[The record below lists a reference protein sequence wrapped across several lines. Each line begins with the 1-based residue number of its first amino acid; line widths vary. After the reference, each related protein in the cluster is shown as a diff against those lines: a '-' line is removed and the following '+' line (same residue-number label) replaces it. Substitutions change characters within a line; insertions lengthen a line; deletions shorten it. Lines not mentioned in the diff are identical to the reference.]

1 MTPACRWIRR
11 PSGAPTA
18 GAGSAGSGRSAI
30 VTMTMTMTMTMAAVL
45 MAAVLTGW
53 SAPPAAADS
62 LPMTPV
68 PTTGAS
74 GPLSLRTSVWPL
86 VIPSLAPGESFSWQL
101 GAALTGVDRGEL
113 SLGVVSGGSRA
124 TDPDGYLID
133 VQACPHP
140 WASADGMG
148 TTPTCPDGG
157 TPVLA
162 RQPLAQLHA
171 DLPSPIGTMTPDQP
185 WYLSVTLALPD
196 TSRQDPRTGSL
207 VIGLQVMAMGD
218 DGTPL
223 GGSGIGTGSDPGA
236 GAAGVLGWTGLDV
249 WSMVGWGAGAV
260 VVGLLLATAGRAR
273 QRARR

>member
-11 PSGAPTA
+11 PGRAPTV
-18 GAGSAGSGRSAI
+18 GAGSAGAGRSAI
-30 VTMTMTMTMTMAAVL
+30 VTIAMTMTMAAVL

-74 GPLSLRTSVWPL
+74 GPLSLRTAVWPL

-162 RQPLAQLHA
+162 RQPLAQLPA
-171 DLPSPIGTMTPDQP
+171 DLASPIGTMSPEQP
-185 WYLSVTLALPD
+185 WYLSVTLALANS
-196 TSRQDPRTGSL
+196 SRQDPRTGSL

-249 WSMVGWGAGAV
+249 WSMVGWGVGAV

>member
-1 MTPACRWIRR
+1 MTPARRWIRR
-11 PSGAPTA
+11 PGGAPTV
-18 GAGSAGSGRSAI
+18 GAGSAGAGRSAI
-30 VTMTMTMTMTMAAVL
+30 VTIAMTMTMAAVL

-86 VIPSLAPGESFSWQL
+86 VIPSLAPGESFSWQV
-101 GAALTGVDRGEL
+101 GAALTGVDRGDL

-124 TDPDGYLID
+124 TDPDGYLIA

-140 WASADGMG
+140 WVSADGMG

-162 RQPLAQLHA
+162 RQPLAQLPA
-171 DLPSPIGTMTPDQP
+171 DLPSPIGTMTPEQP

-236 GAAGVLGWTGLDV
+236 GAGGVLGWTGLDV
-249 WSMVGWGAGAV
+249 WSMVGWGVGAV

>member
-1 MTPACRWIRR
+1 MTPARRWIRR
-11 PSGAPTA
+11 PGGAPTV
-18 GAGSAGSGRSAI
+18 GAGSAGAGRSAI
-30 VTMTMTMTMTMAAVL
+30 VTIAMTMTMAAVL

-124 TDPDGYLID
+124 TDPDGYLIA
-133 VQACPHP
+133 VQACPQP
-140 WASADGMG
+140 WGSADGMG

-162 RQPLAQLHA
+162 RQPLAQLPA
-171 DLPSPIGTMTPDQP
+171 DLASPIGTMSPEQP
-185 WYLSVTLALPD
+185 WYLSVTLALANS
-196 TSRQDPRTGSL
+196 SRQDPRTGSL

-249 WSMVGWGAGAV
+249 WSMVGWGVGAV